1 MGQSNKQY
9 VTPNPWQALRTYT
22 DARIGLGRAGISM
35 PTSELLD
42 FQLAHA
48 QAQDAVHQ
56 PLDVKTLMEQLN
68 PLIHEC
74 GLDPCHTLQSRAPDR
89 PTYLQRPDLGRRL
102 DEASAEVLRQYAF
115 SNHRAYDLAIA
126 VVDGLSS
133 RAIAENTSPFLSE
146 LCATLK
152 HDKEEWSLAPLSIVT
167 QGRVAI
173 GDEIGDLIN
182 ARAVLV
188 MVGERPGLS
197 SPDSLGL
204 YLTWDPRVG
213 LNDAR
218 RNCISNVRKAGLDY
232 PDAVRKLMYL
242 LKESRRMQLSGVQLK
257 ERSEE
262 PVIDG
267 AQTQTNFLISNVKP

>member
-1 MGQSNKQY
+1 MSQSDNSY
-9 VTPNPWQALRTYT
+9 VTANAWQALRAYT
-22 DARIGLGRAGISM
+22 DARIGLGRAGVSL

-56 PLDVKTLMEQLN
+56 PLDVAALAQQLK
-68 PLIHEC
+68 PLTDSC
-74 GLDPCHTLQSRAPDR
+74 KLDPTLSLHSRAPDR
-89 PTYLQRPDLGRRL
+89 ATYLQRPDLGRRL
-102 DEASAEVLRQYAF
+102 DDASAETLRQYAQ
-115 SNHRAYDLAIA
+115 STHRAYDLSIA
-126 VVDGLSS
+126 MVDGLSS
-133 RAIAENTSPFLSE
+133 RAVAENSLPFLSE
-146 LCATLK
+146 LFSVLK
-152 HDKEEWSLAPLSIVT
+152 QDKEEWSIAPLSIVS

-173 GDEIGDLIN
+173 GDEVGDLIN

-204 YLTWDPRVG
+204 YLTWAPRVG

-218 RNCISNVRKAGLDY
+218 RNCISNVRSAGLVY
-232 PDAVRKLMYL
+232 PDAVRKLLYL
-242 LKESRRMQLSGVQLK
+242 LRESRRRQLSGVQLK

-267 AQTQTNFLISNVKP
+267 AKSQNNFLISDVKP

>member
-1 MGQSNKQY
+1 MGHSDKQY
-9 VTPNPWQALRTYT
+9 VTPNAWQALRTYT
-22 DARIGLGRAGISM
+22 DARIGLGRAGVSL

-56 PLDVKTLMEQLN
+56 PLDVGALVEQIN
-68 PLIHEC
+68 PLIYEC
-74 GLDPCHTLQSRAPDR
+74 GLDPCHSLQSRAPDR

-102 DEASAEVLRQYAF
+102 DDASAEILRQYAF
-115 SNHRAYDLAIA
+115 TNHRAYDLAIA

-133 RAIAENTSPFLSE
+133 RAIAENTQPFLTE
-146 LCATLK
+146 LCSALK
-152 HDKEEWSLAPLSIVT
+152 HDKDEWSLAPLSIVT

-173 GDEIGDLIN
+173 GDEIGYLIN

-204 YLTWDPRVG
+204 YLTWDPHVG
-213 LNDAR
+213 LKDAR

-262 PVIDG
+262 PVIEG
-267 AQTQTNFLISNVKP
+267 AQPQQNFLISNEKP

>member
-1 MGQSNKQY
+1 MSQSSNRH
-9 VTPNPWQALRTYT
+9 VTENSWQSLRAYT
-22 DARIGLGRAGISM
+22 DARIGLGRAGVSL

-56 PLDVKTLMEQLN
+56 PLDVESLITQLK
-68 PLIHEC
+68 PLC
-74 GLDPCHTLQSRAPDR
+74 DSCSLDAALSLQSRAPDR

-102 DEASAEVLRQYAF
+102 DETSAGKLRDFAQ
-115 SNHRAYDLAIA
+115 STHRAYDLAIA

-133 RAIAENTSPFLSE
+133 RAISENSLPFLTE
-146 LCATLK
+146 LFAALK
-152 HDKEEWSLAPLSIVT
+152 EDKDEWSIAPLSIVS

-204 YLTWDPRVG
+204 YLTWAPRVG

-218 RNCISNVRKAGLDY
+218 RNCISNVRNAGLVY

-242 LKESRRMQLSGVQLK
+242 LRESRRMQLSGVQLK

-267 AQTQTNFLISNVKP
+267 AKSQTNFLVSNVKP